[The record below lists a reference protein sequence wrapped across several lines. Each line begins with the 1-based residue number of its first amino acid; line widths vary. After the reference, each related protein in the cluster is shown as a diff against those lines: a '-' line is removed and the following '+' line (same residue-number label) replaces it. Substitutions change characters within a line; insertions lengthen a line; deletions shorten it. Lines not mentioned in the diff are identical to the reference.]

1 MSENGVEVES
11 WYVLTFSPKNIETD
25 FIIFVPFLMLGFK
38 YCLHEFAFKV
48 TFIIIIVMTNIT
60 VVVKIYPI
68 INIQKS
74 CLV

>member
-25 FIIFVPFLMLGFK
+25 FIIFVPFITLG
-38 YCLHEFAFKV
+38 
-48 TFIIIIVMTNIT
+48 TNIT
-60 VVVKIYPI
+60 VAVKICPI

-74 CLV
+74 CLM